1 MDNWYTHAIIAL
13 ILMGT
18 QSFLYKVS
26 AERNCNTALT
36 TFSFMATVALL
47 SSALFFIRREPASN
61 MFYTL
66 IMGILNSGAF
76 LLATMMHIE
85 ALKRLPASI
94 VYSII
99 RLNVVVVVLFSI
111 IYFRDR
117 PTINQIAGIVL
128 AVVIILLLTRQAE
141 PEEPSVEPTKRG
153 KRGLILVFVSLFCG
167 AIASI
172 SSKFAAMHANPLSF
186 MAISYLF
193 STLFAIGLRNKLQHG
208 GVHANDKND
217 KEALV
222 IGFSIGIVNFAGY
235 YAFLKALSIGPLSI
249 VISIIGLHFVIAI
262 LLSVLI
268 YKEKLTPSIVAGISL
283 TILSV
288 ILLRY

>member
-1 MDNWYTHAIIAL
+1 MDNWYTTAIIAL

-47 SSALFFIRREPASN
+47 SSALFFIRSEPAPN

-66 IMGILNSGAF
+66 IMGILNSSAF

-117 PTINQIAGIVL
+117 PTVNQISGIVL
-128 AVVIILLLTRQAE
+128 AVIIILLLTRQAE
-141 PEEPSVEPTKRG
+141 PEKPSVKQM

-193 STLFAIGLRNKLQHG
+193 STLFAIGLRNKLFHHG
-208 GVHANDKND
+208 VQASDRND

-249 VISIIGLHFVIAI
+249 VISIIGLHFAIAI
-262 LLSVLI
+262 LLSVLF
-268 YKEKLTPSIVAGISL
+268 YREKLTPSIMTGISL

-288 ILLRY
+288 ILLHH

>member
-47 SSALFFIRREPASN
+47 SSALFFIRREPAPN

-66 IMGILNSGAF
+66 IMGILNSSAF

-117 PTINQIAGIVL
+117 PTINQISGIVL
-128 AVVIILLLTRQAE
+128 AVIIILLLTRQAE
-141 PEEPSVEPTKRG
+141 PEKPSVKQT

-193 STLFAIGLRNKLQHG
+193 STLFAIGLRNKLFHRGIQ
-208 GVHANDKND
+208 ASDKND

-262 LLSVLI
+262 LMSVLI
-268 YKEKLTPSIVAGISL
+268 YKEKLTPSIMAGISL

-288 ILLRY
+288 ILLRH

>member
-47 SSALFFIRREPASN
+47 SSVVFFLSSESVPNIT
-61 MFYTL
+61 FTFFV
-66 IMGILNSGAF
+66 GILNSSAF
-76 LLATMMHIE
+76 LVATMTHIE

-94 VYSII
+94 VYSIV

-111 IYFRDR
+111 VYFKDR
-117 PTINQIAGIVL
+117 PTYYQITGIML
-128 AVVIILLLTRQAE
+128 AVIVILILTRQ
-141 PEEPSVEPTKRG
+141 PEADKPTAGQTKG
-153 KRGLILVFVSLFCG
+153 GLILVFVSLFCG
-167 AIASI
+167 SIASI
-172 SSKFAAMHANPLSF
+172 SSKFAAMHANPLTF

-193 STLFAIGLRNKLQHG
+193 STLFSIGLRNKLQTEP
-208 GVHANDKND
+208 VQANY
-217 KEALV
+217 KEALA
-222 IGFSIGIVNFAGY
+222 IGLSMGLINFAGY
-235 YAFLKALSIGPLSI
+235 YTFLKALSIGPLSI
-249 VISIIGLHFVIAI
+249 VIAIIGLHFVIAI
-262 LLSVLI
+262 LLSVMI
-268 YKEKLTPSIVAGISL
+268 YKEKLTPPIIAGISL

-288 ILLRY
+288 ILLRH

>member
-1 MDNWYTHAIIAL
+1 MAVMDNWYTLAIIAL

-47 SSALFFIRREPASN
+47 SLVVFFLRNESVPNITFTFIVA
-61 MFYTL
+61 
-66 IMGILNSGAF
+66 ILNSSAF
-76 LLATMMHIE
+76 LVATITHIE
-85 ALKRLPASI
+85 ALKHLPSSI

-111 IYFRDR
+111 VYFKER
-117 PTINQIAGIVL
+117 PTFNQIAGIML
-128 AVVIILLLTRQAE
+128 AVFVILILTRQLEA
-141 PEEPSVEPTKRG
+141 EEPSAGQT

-167 AIASI
+167 SIASI
-172 SSKFAAMHANPLSF
+172 SSKFAAMHANPLTF

-193 STLFAIGLRNKLQHG
+193 STLFSFGLRNKLQPAP
-208 GVHANDKND
+208 VQANY
-217 KEALV
+217 KEALA
-222 IGFSIGIVNFAGY
+222 IGISMGLINFAGY

-249 VISIIGLHFVIAI
+249 LIAIIGLHFVIAI
-262 LLSVLI
+262 LLSVMI
-268 YKEKLTPSIVAGISL
+268 YKEKLTPPIIAGISL

-288 ILLRY
+288 ILLRH

>member
-1 MDNWYTHAIIAL
+1 MDNWYTQAIIAL

-47 SSALFFIRREPASN
+47 SSALFFIRREPAPN

-66 IMGILNSGAF
+66 IMGILNSSAF

-111 IYFRDR
+111 LYFQDR
-117 PTINQIAGIVL
+117 PTINQISGIVL
-128 AVVIILLLTRQAE
+128 AVIIILLLTRQAE
-141 PEEPSVEPTKRG
+141 PEKPSVKQT

-172 SSKFAAMHANPLSF
+172 SSKFAAMHVNPLSF

-193 STLFAIGLRNKLQHG
+193 STLFAIGLRNKLFHG
-208 GVHANDKND
+208 GVQASDKND

-268 YKEKLTPSIVAGISL
+268 YKEKLTLSIMTGISL

-288 ILLRY
+288 ILLHH

>member
-47 SSALFFIRREPASN
+47 SSALFFIRREPAPN
-61 MFYTL
+61 MFFTL
-66 IMGILNSGAF
+66 IMGILNSSAF

-117 PTINQIAGIVL
+117 PTINQISGIVL
-128 AVVIILLLTRQAE
+128 AVIIILLLTRQAE
-141 PEEPSVEPTKRG
+141 SEKPSVKQT

-186 MAISYLF
+186 MAISYFF
-193 STLFAIGLRNKLQHG
+193 STLFAIGLRNKLFHG
-208 GVHANDKND
+208 GDQASDKKD

-268 YKEKLTPSIVAGISL
+268 YNEKLTPSIMTGISL

-288 ILLRY
+288 ILLHH

>member
-47 SSALFFIRREPASN
+47 SSVLFFFRREPAPN
-61 MFYTL
+61 MIYTL
-66 IMGILNSGAF
+66 IMGILNSSAF

-99 RLNVVVVVLFSI
+99 RLNVVLVVLFSI
-111 IYFRDR
+111 IYFQDR
-117 PTINQIAGIVL
+117 PTVNQIAGIVL
-128 AVVIILLLTRQAE
+128 AVIIILLLTRSAE
-141 PEEPSVEPTKRG
+141 SEKPSVGHTKQ
-153 KRGLILVFVSLFCG
+153 GLILVFVSLFCG

-193 STLFAIGLRNKLQHG
+193 STLFVIGLRNKLQHG
-208 GVHANDKND
+208 TVHAYDKND
-217 KEALV
+217 KEALA

-235 YAFLKALSIGPLSI
+235 YALLKALSIGPLSI

-288 ILLRY
+288 ILLRH

>member
-1 MDNWYTHAIIAL
+1 MGNWYTQAIIAL

-26 AERNCNTALT
+26 AERNCSTAWT
-36 TFSFMATVALL
+36 AFSFMATVAIL
-47 SSALFFIRREPASN
+47 SSALFFFRRESAPN
-61 MFYTL
+61 LIYTL
-66 IMGILNSGAF
+66 IMGVINSSAF

-111 IYFRDR
+111 IYFQER
-117 PTINQIAGIVL
+117 PTINQIAGIAL
-128 AVVIILLLTRQAE
+128 AVVVIVFLTRQRE
-141 PEEPSVEPTKRG
+141 TEEFSVSQTKP
-153 KRGLILVFVSLFCG
+153 GLILVFVSLFCG

-172 SSKFAAMHANPLSF
+172 SSKFAAMHANPLAF
-186 MAISYLF
+186 MTISYLF
-193 STLFAIGLRNKLQHG
+193 STLFAIGLRNKPQHG
-208 GVHANDKND
+208 LVHAKT
-217 KEALV
+217 KEALA

-288 ILLRY
+288 ILLRH